1 MSLLNDKKIIEKI
14 KIMRNEIKIC
24 SDKKDGRVNSGTDDE
39 NAKKI
44 WLSFGENFGI
54 GEGRSF
60 YDLSYKDDDGKIHY
74 INFKSSDLSKKAADN
89 LNAKE
94 AILISFTNLSL
105 EKINECKTWAKVI
118 DSLIKNKKDNSRDYY
133 YIIFD
138 KKTNKF
144 IFTSVKSLDNLIPN
158 GSNLPYQCRW
168 FEHTPQKNR
177 SFADS
182 YSYITSVFRTSL
194 EKRAKAFIYLQEK
207 YEGTF

>member
-54 GEGRSF
+54 GAARSF

-105 EKINECKTWAKVI
+105 EKIKKCNTWEKVI

-138 KKTNKF
+138 KKTDKF
-144 IFTSVKSLDNLIPN
+144 IFTSVKSLDNLTPN
-158 GSNLPYQCRW
+158 GSNLPYQCKW
-168 FEHTPQKNR
+168 SKHTPQKNR

-182 YSYITSVFRTSL
+182 YKYVTSVFRTSL
-194 EKRAKAFIYLQEK
+194 EKKAKAFIHLQEK